1 MISSHATY
9 NRYATRYQMSKKSTT
24 DQEEAKLWE
33 QFVSPDS
40 EVEYDLQN
48 PEILNA
54 LAAYA
59 DGREDD
65 PARERIERLLLG
77 SDLALDDL
85 AFLREME
92 AADSVEIPAAI
103 MQRAR
108 SLVGED
114 SPQPATEQRPSD
126 LYADMSDTGTPT
138 VAVHGWSTGVILA
151 CMLCVSLA
159 GFMLGIGTQNQQ
171 MVADQLILSEFNAS
185 LNYGSAAAMT
195 PLGGGL

>member
-1 MISSHATY
+1 
-9 NRYATRYQMSKKSTT
+9 MSKKSTT
-24 DQEEAKLWE
+24 DQEEAKLWK
-33 QFVSPDS
+33 QFTSA
-40 EVEYDLQN
+40 ERNAEYDLQN

-171 MVADQLILSEFNAS
+171 SIRAV
-185 LNYGSAAAMT
+185 
-195 PLGGGL
+195 